1 MAGESELITKGKAKY
16 IAGVNRI
23 GGAEK
28 YFECGRSGG
37 MKTATCLKEAKAKV
51 GTTTAW
57 AETWAKAMGA

>member
-1 MAGESELITKGKAKY
+1 MTGESAMITKGKAKY

-28 YFECGRSGG
+28 YFECGGKGG

-51 GTTTAW
+51 GTVATW
-57 AETWAKAMGA
+57 AETWASAMA